1 MFKEVIFFSA
11 QGDNLQIWNMIRKN
25 IRDKLIVDLKKKK
38 FSKVLESLSKRPFP
52 RCPKASVSRRGRKRG
67 VGYDFILT
75 LKARVFKMAPSSS

>member
-38 FSKVLESLSKRPFP
+38 FSKVLEFP

>member
-38 FSKVLESLSKRPFP
+38 IFKGPRIPLQETISEMHQSLCFKTR
-52 RCPKASVSRRGRKRG
+52 
-67 VGYDFILT
+67 T
-75 LKARVFKMAPSSS
+75 KARRWL